1 MSHPIEGLMDSV
13 LKNIKTMVDVNTIIG
28 EPIRAEEGVVII
40 PVSRV
45 SYGFGTGGSS
55 FGGKADVPVENQSF
69 GGGAGGGI
77 SISPVAFLVIS
88 NGNVRMITV
97 SQASPL
103 DKLIDLAPEIVDK
116 VLKKFG
122 AKKDNQEAEDDTVIR
137 IEDDEIIVE

>member
-1 MSHPIEGLMDSV
+1 MTHPIEGLMDSV

-28 EPIRAEEGVVII
+28 EPIHADNGVVII

-45 SYGFGTGGSS
+45 AYGFGTGGSN
-55 FGGKADVPVENQSF
+55 FGDPKTPVDKQSF

-77 SISPVAFLVIS
+77 TISPVAFLVVS

-103 DKLIDLAPEIVDK
+103 DKIIDLAPEIIDK

-122 AKKDNQEAEDDTVIR
+122 SKQEQDESDDTTIL

>member
-1 MSHPIEGLMDSV
+1 MAHPIEGLMDSV

-28 EPIRAEEGVVII
+28 EPIHADGGVVII

-45 SYGFGTGGSS
+45 AYGFGTGGSN
-55 FGGKADVPVENQSF
+55 FGDAKVPADKQSF

-77 SISPVAFLVIS
+77 TISPVAFLVVS

-97 SQASPL
+97 SQSSPL
-103 DKLIDLAPEIVDK
+103 DKIIDLAPEIIDK

-122 AKKDNQEAEDDTVIR
+122 SKNEQEECDDTTIL

>member
-28 EPIRAEEGVVII
+28 EPIHADEGVLII

-45 SYGFGTGGSS
+45 AYGFGTGGSN
-55 FGGKADVPVENQSF
+55 FGDAKTPVEKQSF

-77 SISPVAFLVIS
+77 TISPVAFLVVS
-88 NGNVRMITV
+88 HGNVRMITV
-97 SQASPL
+97 SQSSPL
-103 DKLIDLAPEIVDK
+103 DKLIDLAPEMIDK
-116 VLKKFG
+116 LLKKFG
-122 AKKDNQEAEDDTVIR
+122 PKEDEAEDDTVIR

>member
-1 MSHPIEGLMDSV
+1 MAHPIESLMDSV

-28 EPIRAEEGVVII
+28 EPIHADEGVVII

-45 SYGFGTGGSS
+45 SYGFGTGGSN
-55 FGGKADVPVENQSF
+55 FGTKTDVPVENQSF

-77 SISPVAFLVIS
+77 SISPIAFLVVS

-103 DKLIDLAPEIVDK
+103 DKLIDLAPEMIDK
-116 VLKKFG
+116 VLRKFG
-122 AKKDNQEAEDDTVIR
+122 SKQEENEDDDSVIR

>member
-28 EPIRAEEGVVII
+28 EPIHAGDGVLII

-45 SYGFGTGGSS
+45 AYGFGTGGSN
-55 FGGKADVPVENQSF
+55 FGDAKIPTEKQSF

-77 SISPVAFLVIS
+77 TISPVAFLVVS
-88 NGNVRMITV
+88 KGNVRMITV

-103 DKLIDLAPEIVDK
+103 DKLIDLAPEMIDK
-116 VLKKFG
+116 LLKKFG
-122 AKKDNQEAEDDTVIR
+122 SNEDTEGDEGTI
-137 IEDDEIIVE
+137 IIGDDDMIVE

>member
-28 EPIRAEEGVVII
+28 EPIHADDGVLII

-45 SYGFGTGGSS
+45 AYGFGTGGSN
-55 FGGKADVPVENQSF
+55 FGDAKISADKQSF

-77 SISPVAFLVIS
+77 TISPVAFLVVS
-88 NGNVRMITV
+88 KGNVRMITV

-103 DKLIDLAPEIVDK
+103 DKLIDLAPEMIDK
-116 VLKKFG
+116 LLKKFG
-122 AKKDNQEAEDDTVIR
+122 SNEDTEGDDGTI
-137 IEDDEIIVE
+137 IIGDDEIIVE

>member
-1 MSHPIEGLMDSV
+1 MAHPIEGLMDSV

-28 EPIRAEEGVVII
+28 EPIHADDGVVII

-45 SYGFGTGGSS
+45 AYGFGTGGSN
-55 FGGKADVPVENQSF
+55 FGDAKVPADKQSF

-77 SISPVAFLVIS
+77 TISPVAFLVVS

-97 SQASPL
+97 SQSSPL
-103 DKLIDLAPEIVDK
+103 DKIIDLAPEIIDK

-122 AKKDNQEAEDDTVIR
+122 SKKNSGRIR
-137 IEDDEIIVE
+137 

>member
-28 EPIRAEEGVVII
+28 EPIHADNGVVII

-45 SYGFGTGGSS
+45 SYGFGTGGSN
-55 FGGKADVPVENQSF
+55 FGDSKVPVDKQSF

-77 SISPVAFLVIS
+77 SISPVAFLVVT

-103 DKLIDLAPEIVDK
+103 DKIIDLAPEIIDK

-122 AKKDNQEAEDDTVIR
+122 NKKNQDELDHDTTIL
-137 IEDDEIIVE
+137 IDDDEIIVE

>member
-1 MSHPIEGLMDSV
+1 MAHPIEGLMDSV

-28 EPIRAEEGVVII
+28 EPIHADDGVVII

-45 SYGFGTGGSS
+45 AYGFGTGGSN
-55 FGGKADVPVENQSF
+55 FGDSKAPVDKQSF

-77 SISPVAFLVIS
+77 TISPVAFLVVS

-97 SQASPL
+97 SQSSPL
-103 DKLIDLAPEIVDK
+103 DKIIDLAPEIIDK

-122 AKKDNQEAEDDTVIR
+122 SKKAQDESDDDTTIL

>member
-1 MSHPIEGLMDSV
+1 MTHPIEGLMDSV

-28 EPIRAEEGVVII
+28 EPIQADEGVVII

-45 SYGFGTGGSS
+45 AYGFGTGGSN
-55 FGGKADVPVENQSF
+55 FGDSKIPADKQSF

-77 SISPVAFLVIS
+77 TISPVAFLVVS

-97 SQASPL
+97 SQSSPL
-103 DKLIDLAPEIVDK
+103 DKIIDLAPEIIDK

-122 AKKDNQEAEDDTVIR
+122 SKKTAEESDGDTTIL
-137 IEDDEIIVE
+137 IKDDEIIVE

>member
-1 MSHPIEGLMDSV
+1 MAHPIEGLMDSV

-28 EPIRAEEGVVII
+28 EPIHADNGVVII

-45 SYGFGTGGSS
+45 SYGFGTGGSN
-55 FGGKADVPVENQSF
+55 FGSKADIPVENQSF

-77 SISPVAFLVIS
+77 SISPVAFLVVS

-103 DKLIDLAPEIVDK
+103 DKMIDLAPEIIDK

-122 AKKDNQEAEDDTVIR
+122 SKKDNTEEDDTVIC

>member
-1 MSHPIEGLMDSV
+1 MAHPIESLMDSV

-28 EPIRAEEGVVII
+28 EPIHADEGVVII

-45 SYGFGTGGSS
+45 SYGFGTGGSN
-55 FGGKADVPVENQSF
+55 FGGKNDIPVENQSF

-77 SISPVAFLVIS
+77 SISPIAFLVVS

-103 DKLIDLAPEIVDK
+103 DKLIDLAPEMIDK

-122 AKKDNQEAEDDTVIR
+122 SKQDENEDDDSVIR

>member
-1 MSHPIEGLMDSV
+1 MSHPIENLMDSV

-28 EPIRAEEGVVII
+28 EPIHADDGVLII

-45 SYGFGTGGSS
+45 AYGFGTGGSN
-55 FGGKADVPVENQSF
+55 FGDAKIPAEKQSF

-77 SISPVAFLVIS
+77 TISPVAFLVVS
-88 NGNVRMITV
+88 HGNVRMITV

-103 DKLIDLAPEIVDK
+103 DKIIDLAPEIIDK
-116 VLKKFG
+116 LLKKFG
-122 AKKDNQEAEDDTVIR
+122 PKDDGNDDDTVIR